1 MSLFVNFIFT
11 WSFLLPAYLIRFV
24 FVKKPISKSKS
35 FFISAVVYMIQALLS
50 ITIQESQNVQN
61 SKVGPAVFLV
71 AFISYK
77 MLRSS
82 YSPETEEMET
92 NKNRI
97 KVEKIQK
104 TDGAGEKKHKNI
116 YTFFKKLMSKKV
128 IVIGIILLFIGF
140 FINIYQKNEPSLALT
155 DKNQENSI
163 VIDNLYRNTKYNF
176 RIKFPEGWNITDGD
190 GPNVVQKAFKDNS
203 SINILIKEFSS
214 GVDPKLLINDIYSL
228 EDIKEEATSTYGSDV
243 KVLDSGETF
252 LDNKPVLWVKYTAT
266 YSALDVKVEGTF
278 TQYYLLYN
286 KILYIITAGSTSD
299 DFNKVESEFTKSI
312 LTFVIED
319 YQNEN
324 TVSNVSDEN
333 QNGFKTIK
341 TFTKKS
347 CGQQAEGDE
356 IYTDW
361 FKIDNDMWK
370 IKISSERVS
379 DEKLSNTRV
388 WYTTSDD
395 TIMDEI
401 SQKKESTYFEIGDG
415 RPINENEFRNVEQ
428 EVVGPG
434 KYRLRI
440 LCWNSNY
447 SIEIQ
452 ENSFQWNEYYLNQDK
467 FKVSFPVKPSE
478 NNKSINV
485 LGIEMPYVEYH
496 SFGNG
501 VDYYASYID
510 IEELYK
516 KKFQIYKQS
525 DEYENNK
532 FIQQLTTET
541 EGLDWP
547 VLFDVY
553 DVLFKNKSSIREIE
567 KIKNHFYDHGDI
579 DYLWKITG
587 EDRFIKGKLIIVDG
601 KDMYFLSAE
610 SDRDIF
616 QEFEKFVYSWKPFG
630 ALSE

>member
-1 MSLFVNFIFT
+1 L
-11 WSFLLPAYLIRFV
+11 
-24 FVKKPISKSKS
+24 
-35 FFISAVVYMIQALLS
+35 
-50 ITIQESQNVQN
+50 
-61 SKVGPAVFLV
+61 
-71 AFISYK
+71 
-77 MLRSS
+77 
-82 YSPETEEMET
+82 
-92 NKNRI
+92 
-97 KVEKIQK
+97 
-104 TDGAGEKKHKNI
+104 
-116 YTFFKKLMSKKV
+116 
-128 IVIGIILLFIGF
+128 

-155 DKNQENSI
+155 DRNQENSI

-214 GVDPKLLINDIYSL
+214 GVDSKLLINDIYSL
-228 EDIKEEATSTYGSDV
+228 EDIKDEATSTYGSDV
-243 KVLDSGETF
+243 KVLGSGETF
-252 LDNKPVLWVKYTAT
+252 LDNKPVLWVKYTTT

-299 DFNKVESEFTKSI
+299 DFNQVESEFTKSI

-333 QNGFKTIK
+333 QNGFQTIK

-347 CGQQAEGDE
+347 CGQQAEGEE

-361 FKIDNDMWK
+361 FKIDNNMWK

-379 DEKLSNTRV
+379 DERLSNTRV

-415 RPINENEFRNVEQ
+415 RPINEDEFRNVEQ

-467 FKVSFPVKPSE
+467 FKVSLPAKPSE
-478 NNKSINV
+478 SNKSIDV
-485 LGIEMPYVEYH
+485 LGIEIPYVEYH

-541 EGLDWP
+541 KGLDWP

-587 EDRFIKGKLIIVDG
+587 EDRFIKGKLIVVDG

-610 SDRDIF
+610 SDQNSF
-616 QEFEKFVYSWKPFG
+616 QEFERFVYSWKPFG
-630 ALSE
+630 ELSE